1 MNKLNRYESNEE
13 NWNIVKEA
21 VDYPV
26 EIRPAFWIEDDGT
39 AIRADGYSETGRE
52 NEYNLVVVDRDND
65 GNKKTIACVNGIY
78 GTLDTKSV
86 YADLEKQLSE
96 MGIEYKLHTHYV
108 SGNGGSHQLKLIIGG
123 LQSIDGLP
131 DQVQMEVTVETSVD
145 SSKSH
150 GLVARAWDAK
160 NGYSAEIYGGHYKL
174 KARHTKTIAD
184 RTVDFVP
191 FLRTMIQNWNDVIIP
206 TMILMYDHKFD
217 RTMAVQL
224 IEDIAK
230 EAGLAE
236 KHTQNVKSLYQADM
250 VKTEA
255 RGDSLYTV
263 NAAFSQ
269 YISQEI
275 EDNSRAM
282 SDKHREKIATALYNR
297 LKVK

>member
-1 MNKLNRYESNEE
+1 MKED
-13 NWNIVKEA
+13 NWNIVKDA

-26 EIRPAFWIEDDGT
+26 EIRPAYWIEDDGL
-39 AIRADGYSETGRE
+39 AHRADGYSETGRE
-52 NEYNLVVVDRDND
+52 NEYNLVVVDRDKTGD
-65 GNKKTIACVNGIY
+65 KKVIACVNGVY
-78 GTLDTKSV
+78 GTLNTVSV
-86 YADLEKQLSE
+86 YNDLQQQLAE
-96 MGIEYKLHTHYV
+96 MGIEYDLQSHYV

-131 DQVQMEVTVETSVD
+131 DAAQMEVTLETSVD

-160 NGYSAEIYGGHYKL
+160 NGYSVEVYGGHYKL

-184 RTVDFVP
+184 RTVDFIP
-191 FLRTMIQNWNDVIIP
+191 FLRNMITNWNEVIIP

-236 KHTQNVKSLYQADM
+236 KHTQNIKSLYQADM
-250 VKTEA
+250 IKTEA
-255 RGDSLYTV
+255 VGDSMYKV
-263 NAAFSQ
+263 NAAFGQ
-269 YISQEI
+269 YISQEL
-275 EDNSRAM
+275 EENSRAL
-282 SDKHREKIATALYNR
+282 SDKTREKIASSIYDR
-297 LKVK
+297 LKDKK